1 MWVEENVYAMY
12 KAVPCWVDIVPKL
25 QLIIKSNN
33 KDNRF
38 FYINVR
44 YNFVPVSVDIDN
56 DYELSIKA
64 RLILNRTKKY
74 NE

>member
-12 KAVPCWVDIVPKL
+12 KAVPFWVDIVPKL
-25 QLIIKSNN
+25 QLINKSNN